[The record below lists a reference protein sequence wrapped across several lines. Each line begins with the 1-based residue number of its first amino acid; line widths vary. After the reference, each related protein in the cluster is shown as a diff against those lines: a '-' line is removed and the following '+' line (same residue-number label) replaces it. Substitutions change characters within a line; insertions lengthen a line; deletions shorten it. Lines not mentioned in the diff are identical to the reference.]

1 MGPGFLPHLGLRR
14 EGIPGKVSD
23 MLGHH
28 NVLRYVSILVQV
40 RLSGFKK
47 IPQHCDN
54 LTLELVGRRL
64 SIKRHETFSSKKII
78 FLYLKTY

>member
-1 MGPGFLPHLGLRR
+1 MLR
-14 EGIPGKVSD
+14 
-23 MLGHH
+23 HH

-40 RLSGFKK
+40 RLSGVKK

-64 SIKRHETFSSKKII
+64 SIKRHETLSSPKNYFSLSENLLIQRSKAENFI
-78 FLYLKTY
+78 